1 LAICARS
8 TVDAIRTLAIINIH
22 NTIFIYILV
31 RVLEAIAIQVP
42 AVDTVLAV
50 RARFTVCAVFTISA
64 RLTIMP
70 VRTLALRDITRS
82 KKGPLVVTAVLARLE
97 MDCISV
103 LGTTSFISN
112 TEGGIIIGLKMLRL
126 CIKREC
132 AESPVAFAVS
142 KTNADTFNQ
151 GITVVR
157 DKTFNLIKVTTDLS
171 IGIKSEELTGG
182 SILIV
187 ELAESQIW
195 KSSAP

>member
-1 LAICARS
+1 LAVCARS

-22 NTIFIYILV
+22 NTISIYILV
-31 RVLEAIAIQVP
+31 RVLEAI
-42 AVDTVLAV
+42 TVLAV

-64 RLTIMP
+64 RLTITP
-70 VRTLALRDITRS
+70 VRTLALRDITRR

-112 TEGGIIIGLKMLRL
+112 TEGWIIIGLEMLRL
-126 CIKREC
+126 CIKREFV
-132 AESPVAFAVS
+132 ESRVAFAVS
-142 KTNADTFNQ
+142 KTNADTVNQ
-151 GITVVR
+151 GITVVQ
-157 DKTFNLIKVTTDLS
+157 DKAFTLIKVTTDLS
-171 IGIKSEELTGG
+171 ISIKSEELTGG